1 MIIYYKLTL
10 LTLVLSFHQ
19 QGHAIIGGHEA
30 VPHSRPYMVL
40 LQMNSAA
47 GHIGHCAGFLLN
59 EDFVMTAAHCQ
70 AESYKVFL
78 GLHNYHDQNGVQH
91 VNVPGRNAF
100 TMKGYD
106 PVDFRNDMM
115 LLKLSTKAEL
125 NDKVKPIGLA
135 HRDDGSLPKTC
146 VISGWGS
153 TENSKYPSAKL
164 LEVNVILTDNEL
176 CANTNKYCSEGE
188 RGPGQGDAGGPLV
201 CEDGKAYGMIS
212 ASKINPDRSTIKSYT
227 KIPDHIDFITE
238 HNGNLHSPTTDTVTI
253 IPVSKEHNFCVRDA
267 D

>member
-1 MIIYYKLTL
+1 
-10 LTLVLSFHQ
+10 
-19 QGHAIIGGHEA
+19 GHAIIGGHEA

-40 LQMNSAA
+40 LLMNRP
-47 GHIGHCAGFLLN
+47 GGRIGQCAGFLLS

-100 TMKGYD
+100 PMKGYN
-106 PVDFRNDMM
+106 PVDCRNDMM

-125 NDKVKPIGLA
+125 NDKVKPIALA
-135 HRDDGSLPKTC
+135 DRDDGSLPKAC

-153 TENSKYPSAKL
+153 TENSKYMSVKL
-164 LEVNVILTDNEL
+164 LELNVTLTDNEL
-176 CANTNKYCSEGE
+176 CANTNMYCSEGE

-201 CEDGKAYGMIS
+201 CEDGKAYGVIS
-212 ASKINPDRSTIKSYT
+212 ASTMNPDGSKIQSYK
-227 KIPDHIDFITE
+227 KIPDHSIKE
-238 HNGNLHSPTTDTVTI
+238 HKGKLHSPTTDTVTI
-253 IPVSKEHNFCVRDA
+253 IPVSKEHHICVRDA

>member
-40 LQMNSAA
+40 LQLHKSN
-47 GHIGHCAGFLLN
+47 GHRTYCDGFLLN
-59 EDFVMTAAHCQ
+59 EDFVITAAHCQ

-78 GLHNYHDQNGVQH
+78 GLHNYLDQNGVQH

-100 TMKGYD
+100 LMKGYD
-106 PVDFRNDMM
+106 PVDYRNDMM

-125 NDKVKPIGLA
+125 NDKVKPIALA
-135 HRDDGSLPKTC
+135 DCDDGSLPKAC
-146 VISGWGS
+146 VISGWGT
-153 TENSKYPSAKL
+153 TENGKLSDQL
-164 LEVNVILTDNEL
+164 LEVNVTLTDNEL
-176 CANTNKYCSEGE
+176 CVNTNKYCSEGK
-188 RGPGQGDAGGPLV
+188 RRPGLGDGGGPLV
-201 CEDGKAYGMIS
+201 CEDGKAYGVIS
-212 ASKINPDRSTIKSYT
+212 ASGSNPDGSTIQSYT
-227 KIPDHIDFITE
+227 KIPDHRDSIKE
-238 HNGNLHSPTTDTVTI
+238 HKGKLHSPTTDRVTI
-253 IPVSKEHNFCVRDA
+253 IPVSKEHHICVRDA